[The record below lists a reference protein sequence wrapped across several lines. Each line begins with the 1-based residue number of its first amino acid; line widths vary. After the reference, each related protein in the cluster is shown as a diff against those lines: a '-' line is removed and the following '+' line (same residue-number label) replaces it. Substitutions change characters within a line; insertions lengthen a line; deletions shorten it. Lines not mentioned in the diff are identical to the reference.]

1 MRTRPSGKPAGS
13 HRTPSELRDAFN
25 MRRNAILDRF
35 ARDAQYIPCPVWVTR
50 SGANDVC
57 GAPLVAYA
65 WPYPSG
71 ASRQSPIEVR
81 CANDH
86 IGHFARPDKQWEYRP
101 GSVVEKWLLSEN
113 VALADWD
120 RLADVYREPYARSA
134 RYDTS
139 PDKTARE
146 AYVTARRS
154 MAGYGR
160 ERPGRGLL

>member
-1 MRTRPSGKPAGS
+1 
-13 HRTPSELRDAFN
+13 

-146 AYVTARRS
+146 AYVTATAANVPGEVFCNGRAFDRDSADRPPYYLRWRR
-154 MAGYGR
+154 A
-160 ERPGRGLL
+160 